1 MTIWSRAHGR
11 FRRRVADRNGRRG
24 RRCGAATRRRMCFP
38 VGETPIARVLAI
50 FTTAM
55 LVAFLAPRLEFRADP
70 RRPNPPRAA
79 RGAWQSVAS
88 QLIPKHT
95 VGFSFPHRR
104 AELKF
109 HASVRYASF
118 DFRDER
124 ATGPQSRARGSWQ
137 QLTTVAWPALRGQ
150 RRGPPW
156 SWLVAL
162 ASRSPGPKRGLL
174 SRRNSCA
181 GSPEGGTFLG

>member
-1 MTIWSRAHGR
+1 MDVAGGVAGR
-11 FRRRVADRNGRRG
+11 PRG
-24 RRCGAATRRRMCFP
+24 GECASP
-38 VGETPIARVLAI
+38 LGETPIARGPGDLHHRDVGGVTGA
-50 FTTAM
+50 
-55 LVAFLAPRLEFRADP
+55 APRVRADP

-95 VGFSFPHRR
+95 LGFSFPHRR

-118 DFRDER
+118 GFRDER
-124 ATGPQSRARGSWQ
+124 ATGPESRARGSWQ
-137 QLTTVAWPALRGQ
+137 QPTTVAWTAWPGP
-150 RRGPPW
+150 RRAPPW

-162 ASRSPGPKRGLL
+162 ASRRPGPNRGLL
-174 SRRNSCA
+174 SRCNSCG
-181 GSPEGGTFLG
+181 GSAEGGTFLG